1 MTRGRPPLDRLL
13 ARVLPDDAAEY
24 EGVRFLLHHL
34 VVGVLA
40 AIAFFALLIGFDL
53 ANLRTL
59 LTESDHGWVAGA
71 LLLFGLIVTFGS
83 VAMGIAVMS
92 LGKDR
97 R

>member
-1 MTRGRPPLDRLL
+1 MTRRRPPLDRLL
-13 ARVLPDDAAEY
+13 ARVLPDDAPEY

-59 LTESDHGWVAGA
+59 LIESGHGWVAGA
-71 LLLFGLIVTFGS
+71 LLLFGLIITFGS

-92 LGKDR
+92 LGKER